1 MNLSDLPS
9 GEEAIILNV
18 AGSGAFRKRIIEM
31 GFVKGKLV
39 RSIKN
44 APLND
49 PIEYRIMDY
58 YVSLR
63 RAEAELITIS
73 TDLEVA
79 LNEKKQYPSSVEDGA
94 HTLAEQREP
103 KEINIALVGNPN
115 CGKTTL
121 YNYLSGANEHTGNYS
136 GVTIGATDTS
146 FKYKDYI
153 FHIVDLPGTYSIS
166 PYSPEETFVRAK
178 LIELDP
184 DIILNVLDA
193 ANLGRNLYL
202 TTQLIDMELRTVCAL
217 NMYDELEKTKTQL
230 DYVQLGRM
238 MGIPMVPTVGAKG
251 RGTEALLDKIIDV
264 YEGTDKFARRIK
276 INYGIQ
282 IEETIEKICDRI
294 HSNCLL
300 PDTIPARYVAIKLL
314 ENDMDFVWDYLKAD
328 NLQDEIGELTR
339 LRSDL
344 QNNLHSSDLDAML
357 SDMRYGFID
366 GALEETH
373 HNDPTRQPMAPT
385 KSQYIDNVLTHRAWG
400 IPIFILII
408 WIMFQCTF
416 TLGEY
421 PMDWIEQGVNFLADT
436 VKTWMPDGPL
446 KDLIVD
452 GIIQGVGG
460 VIVFLPNILILF
472 LFISFMEDTGY
483 MARAAFIM
491 DKVMHKMGLH
501 GKSFIPLIMGFGCN
515 VPAIMATRTIE
526 DRKNRML
533 TMMINPFMSCSARLP
548 VYILFC
554 GAFFPDHAGTALFS
568 IYFFGIFMAVLVC
581 RVFKRFI
588 FNGPELPFVME
599 LPPYRMPTMRS
610 TLLNMWSKASQY
622 LSKMGSIIMVA
633 SIIVWFLGYYPQNDD
648 LTAERD
654 LAIEVAKQKI
664 ASNLNDAREQTETSP
679 ISDEVLNATLDSI
692 EIAYQSQVQEYS
704 YIGRIGK
711 AIEPVIRP
719 LGFDWKMGV
728 SLVSGIAAKEIV
740 VSTLSVLYK
749 APSDEEDSNV
759 GLINSLKKESVNG
772 KPAYTTPSVVAFLLF
787 TLLYFPCLAT
797 LTAIKNETAHWND
810 FNTDSRRRRQHKG
823 SWRWAIFVASYTTAL
838 AWIVAFIAYQVL
850 SYIM

>member
-31 GFVKGKLV
+31 GFVKGKRV

-63 RAEAELITIS
+63 RAEADLITIS
-73 TDLEVA
+73 TNLDTPA
-79 LNEKKQYPSSVEDGA
+79 NETKEYPSSLEDGA
-94 HTLAEQREP
+94 HEPTVHREP
-103 KEINIALVGNPN
+103 KEITVAFVGNPN

-121 YNYLSGANEHTGNYS
+121 YNHLSGAHEHTGNYS
-136 GVTIGATDTS
+136 GVTIGATDTR

-153 FHIVDLPGTYSIS
+153 FHIIDLPGTYSIS

-202 TTQLIDMELRTVCAL
+202 TTQLIDMELRTVAAL
-217 NMYDELEKTKTQL
+217 NMYDELEKTDTQL

-238 MGIPMVPTVGAKG
+238 MGIPMVPTVGSKG
-251 RGTEALLDKIIDV
+251 RGADTLLDKIIDV
-264 YEGTDKFARRIK
+264 YEGTDRFARRIK
-276 INYGIQ
+276 INYGLQ
-282 IEETIEKICDRI
+282 IEETIVKICDQV
-294 HSNCLL
+294 NTKAQL
-300 PDTIPARYVAIKLL
+300 PDTIPARYLAIKLL

-328 NLQDEIGELTR
+328 DLQDEIGSLTQ
-339 LRSDL
+339 LRSEL
-344 QNNLHSSDLDAML
+344 QNNLHSSDLDALL

-366 GALEETH
+366 GALEETV
-373 HNDPTRQPMAPT
+373 HNGPNRQPMSPT

-400 IPIFILII
+400 IPLFVLII

-416 TLGEY
+416 TLGQY
-421 PMDWIEQGVNFLADT
+421 PMDWIEAGVNFIADT
-436 VKTWMPDGPL
+436 VKEFMPDGPL

-491 DKVMHKMGLH
+491 DKIMHKMGLH

-554 GAFFPDHAGTALFS
+554 GAFFPEHAGTVLFS
-568 IYFFGIFMAVLVC
+568 IYFFGIIMAVLVC

-588 FNGPELPFVME
+588 FNGQELPFVME
-599 LPPYRMPTMRS
+599 LPPYRMPTLRS

-633 SIIVWFLGYYPQNDD
+633 SIIVWFLGYYPKNDV
-648 LTAERD
+648 LQAEHD
-654 LAIEVAKQKI
+654 NAIELVKQKT
-664 ASNLNDAREQTETSP
+664 ASNLNALYGQTECSP
-679 ISDEVLNATLDSI
+679 LSEELLNATIDSI
-692 EIAYQSQVQEYS
+692 DMAYLSRAQENS
-704 YIGRIGK
+704 YIGQIGK

-728 SLVSGIAAKEIV
+728 SLVSGVAAKEIV

-749 APSDEEDSNV
+749 APKDDENSEV
-759 GLINSLKKESVNG
+759 GLINSLKKESHNG
-772 KPAYTTPSVVAFLLF
+772 QPVYTTPTVVSFLLF

-810 FNTDSRRRRQHKG
+810 FNTASRRRRQHKG
-823 SWRWAIFVASYTTAL
+823 SWRWAIFVAAYTTIL
-838 AWIVAFIAYQVL
+838 AWIVSFIAYNVL
-850 SYIM
+850 SYLM